1 MTAERSSLAVGTVS
15 IVFALMLAIVPL
27 PQPVTG
33 MRPDW
38 VLLAL
43 VFWCLA
49 APHRFGLA
57 WAFGLGL
64 LLDTLSGALLGQ
76 HALALLLVI
85 YLTLKFRLRLRVFP
99 LAQLMIAVL
108 VLLVIYQFTLFW
120 IDGVAARSVPIR
132 ERWLPVITGTLAWPL
147 VYWIGQRALRES
159 EQQPARL

>member
-1 MTAERSSLAVGTVS
+1 MNTGRSSLAVGIIS
-15 IVFALMLAIVPL
+15 MVFALMLAIVPL
-27 PQPVTG
+27 PQAVTG

-43 VFWCLA
+43 VFWCMA
-49 APHRFGLA
+49 TPSRFGLA
-57 WAFGLGL
+57 WAFALGL

-120 IDGVAARSVPIR
+120 IDGVAARSVPLR

-147 VYWIGQRALRES
+147 VHWVGQRALRES
-159 EQQPARL
+159 DQQPARL